1 VRRTIDCRSDLAEPC
16 GGVTT
21 DEAAS
26 GGWPAVQHFAPMR
39 GPGLP
44 VRSRGRRM
52 VGLKTRHG
60 QARRARSKILLGH
73 DCAGVWPHGTALLLA
88 KAEGHAIA
96 PEDFASLLLEI
107 GVRRGSRCPEVEIL

>member
-1 VRRTIDCRSDLAEPC
+1 MRRTIDCRSDLAEPC

-88 KAEGHAIA
+88 KAEEHAIA
-96 PEDFASLLLEI
+96 
-107 GVRRGSRCPEVEIL
+107 RGGLRPSG